1 MIGILSHLKFE
12 LIFCTNIFCQIRIVL
27 PNPCKCLL
35 FLLFERYMLKD
46 NLRVCWKIR
55 AWPGRVV
62 RASSRHNQLMPA
74 LFFQNQRQKVC

>member
-1 MIGILSHLKFE
+1 
-12 LIFCTNIFCQIRIVL
+12 
-27 PNPCKCLL
+27 
-35 FLLFERYMLKD
+35 MLKD